1 MPDDSSRS
9 EYNQTRQR
17 FEDLEPEEQARF
29 LIEATATTL
38 AQGIERV
45 GRMLAHGLQDTVREA
60 RRRSSAGSKTGPG
73 AAEPETAQR
82 RRPRNGSSNTSSG
95 ASDDA

>member
-1 MPDDSSRS
+1 MADDSSTSR
-9 EYNQTRQR
+9 YDQTRHQ
-17 FEDLEPEEQARF
+17 FDDLEPEEQARF

-45 GRMLAHGLQDTVREA
+45 GRALAHGLQDTVRQA
-60 RRRSSAGSKTGPG
+60 RRRSSSGPKTGPG

-82 RRPRNGSSNTSSG
+82 QRPRNGSSS